1 MLKGVNRQV
10 VEVSEP
16 ESEYFERIIY
26 IVKPEFSNLNYSK
39 LLKEAG
45 KIGSY
50 STPPVK
56 TLRQRKRLSPLAKFA
71 LISLAVTV
79 LIIIAALIR

>member
-26 IVKPEFSNLNYSK
+26 IVKPEFSDLNRSK

-45 KIGSY
+45 KIGS
-50 STPPVK
+50 SSSAPVK
-56 TLRQRKRLSPLAKFA
+56 PLRQRKKLSSFAKFA

-79 LIIIAALIR
+79 AVIVIALIR